1 MIVDCNICYQFK
13 TRAYVLLLQLV
24 SPRVMFKLVFLR
36 IKLHF
41 ICRTCE
47 HFGSDR
53 TFEVRN
59 F

>member
-1 MIVDCNICYQFK
+1 MIVDCNIRYQSK
-13 TRAYVLLLQLV
+13 TGAYVLLLQLV
-24 SPRVMFKLVFLR
+24 SPRVMFKLVFLQ

-53 TFEVRN
+53 TYEVRN